1 MTSKKFLTKRE
12 MYDIIQTLKERNKKL
27 IRKSDEY
34 LADKDSENS
43 KKVLDNEFKV

>member
-1 MTSKKFLTKRE
+1 
-12 MYDIIQTLKERNKKL
+12 MYGIIQMLKERNKKL

-34 LADKDSENS
+34 LADKYSENS

>member
-1 MTSKKFLTKRE
+1 MTKDSKC
-12 MYDIIQTLKERNKKL
+12 DIIQTLKERNKKL
-27 IRKSDEY
+27 IKKSDEY